1 MAGLQLNHGLG
12 RQLERQED
20 AQLLTRR
27 DSWLPTTDVQL
38 EVAGF
43 VQEISLFI
51 RRFKWLMQ
59 NLQFRSQLQR
69 RNP

>member
-38 EVAGF
+38 EVAGC
-43 VQEISLFI
+43 VHEILFFN
-51 RRFKWLMQ
+51 RSFK
-59 NLQFRSQLQR
+59 
-69 RNP
+69 